1 MLLDVVKNSRLSF
14 LNSVLNNKLFVLV
27 SSTNLN
33 LLNIH

>member
-14 LNSVLNNKLFVLV
+14 LDCVLNNKLFVLV

-33 LLNIH
+33 LLNIY